1 MGYAAKPFAV
11 RNLGMCRFC
20 RAIGF
25 ARPPARAASFG
36 VLTLKMSGMAQQN
49 GYISCQTR
57 AAPSTLRVPARQ
69 PMSTLPI
76 TGFADE
82 VSPNLA
88 TQIAAFKRFGLNGID
103 VRGVEGVNVL
113 NLDDA
118 TIDSLKAQAKEA
130 GLVIQCVCS
139 PVNKVLFSN
148 EARDGELKKLHA
160 AVRVALKLDVKRIRI
175 FTPEVPRG
183 EDDAYWPGVKAWMA
197 EQIEVAEK
205 AGLVLIHEND
215 ARFYGAY
222 PDNAKRLFSELAC
235 PSFKAVFDF
244 ANTVLIGFR
253 PMRDWFPWILP
264 HLDTLHIKDAIET
277 EGKVVPAG
285 QGDGELLETLR
296 FLILDKGWT
305 GPLTLE
311 PHLSAA
317 GAFGGFSGEQLFEEA
332 VKALR
337 SVLAQVEGAA

>member
-1 MGYAAKPFAV
+1 
-11 RNLGMCRFC
+11 
-20 RAIGF
+20 
-25 ARPPARAASFG
+25 
-36 VLTLKMSGMAQQN
+36 MSN
-49 GYISCQTR
+49 
-57 AAPSTLRVPARQ
+57 
-69 PMSTLPI
+69 LPI

-88 TQIAAFKRFGLNGID
+88 TQIAAFKRFGLDGID
-103 VRGVEGVNVL
+103 IRGIEGVNVL

-118 TIDSLKAQAKEA
+118 TLDDLRVRAKEA

-139 PVNKVLFSN
+139 PINKVHYSD
-148 EARDGELKKLHA
+148 EAREGELAKTHA
-160 AVRVALKLDVKRIRI
+160 AVKVARKLDVKRIRI
-175 FTPEVPRG
+175 FTPEVPQG

-205 AGLVLIHEND
+205 ADVVLIHEND

-222 PDNAKRLFSELAC
+222 PENAKRLFAEFGG
-235 PSFKAVFDF
+235 PNFKAVYDF

-253 PMRDWFPWILP
+253 TMRDWFPWILP
-264 HLDTLHIKDAIET
+264 YLDTLHIKDAVEA
-277 EGKVVPAG
+277 EKKVVPAG
-285 QGDGELLETLR
+285 KGEGELLDALR
-296 FLILDKGWT
+296 FLRDKGWS

-337 SVLAQVEGAA
+337 KVLAEVGGAA